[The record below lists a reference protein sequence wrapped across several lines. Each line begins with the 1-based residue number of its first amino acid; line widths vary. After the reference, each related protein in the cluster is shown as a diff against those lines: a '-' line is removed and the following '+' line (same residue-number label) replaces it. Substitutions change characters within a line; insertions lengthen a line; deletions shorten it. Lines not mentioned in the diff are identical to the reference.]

1 MIPHPGHRL
10 MAYEKSNGK
19 LRLWIM
25 EKLKAMMRTAL
36 YRRTFKK
43 FTRTIM
49 QQVQAA
55 EELWEVDEELELL
68 WNVVMDSE
76 DKIGNNTER
85 GMTTLA
91 APLLFGF
98 VQTIFCKE
106 KH

>member
-1 MIPHPGHRL
+1 MIPHPEHRL

-76 DKIGNNTER
+76 DKIGI
-85 GMTTLA
+85 
-91 APLLFGF
+91 
-98 VQTIFCKE
+98 VV
-106 KH
+106 

>member
-1 MIPHPGHRL
+1 
-10 MAYEKSNGK
+10 
-19 LRLWIM
+19 M

-55 EELWEVDEELELL
+55 EELWEVDEELDLL

-76 DKIGNNTER
+76 DIINT
-85 GMTTLA
+85 
-91 APLLFGF
+91 
-98 VQTIFCKE
+98 
-106 KH
+106 

>member
-1 MIPHPGHRL
+1 

-25 EKLKAMMRTAL
+25 EKLKAMMRMAL

-55 EELWEVDEELELL
+55 EELWEVDEELDLL

-76 DKIGNNTER
+76 DKINT
-85 GMTTLA
+85 
-91 APLLFGF
+91 
-98 VQTIFCKE
+98 
-106 KH
+106 

>member
-1 MIPHPGHRL
+1 

-25 EKLKAMMRTAL
+25 EKLKAMMRMAL

-55 EELWEVDEELELL
+55 EELWEVDEELDLL

-76 DKIGNNTER
+76 DIINT
-85 GMTTLA
+85 
-91 APLLFGF
+91 
-98 VQTIFCKE
+98 
-106 KH
+106 